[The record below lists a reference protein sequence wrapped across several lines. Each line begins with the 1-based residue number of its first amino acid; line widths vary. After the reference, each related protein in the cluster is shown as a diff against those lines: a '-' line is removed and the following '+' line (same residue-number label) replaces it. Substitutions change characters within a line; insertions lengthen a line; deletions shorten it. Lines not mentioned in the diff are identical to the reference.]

1 MDSKPLPPMNA
12 NEMEK
17 RCNAM
22 IAGLSDQNR
31 TDETFKRAKE
41 AIDKVSK
48 GDLTRDNIR
57 TIATTENII
66 KLLQQH

>member
-22 IAGLSDQNR
+22 IAALSDQNR